1 MLENTS
7 FFHMKGIGQ
16 ISSFQSVKCLILL
29 FGVVR
34 PGAYLRRGVK
44 GGAAPAPMPY
54 PCMDTINQLSVKIKP
69 IAPQRKA
76 FTRNIEV
83 SLNFPGSER
92 IYTLRVNLWKMRKS
106 DQKKWYVDLWVLL
119 IKNLFHTIKYTD
131 LINCANKRG
140 D

>member
-1 MLENTS
+1 
-7 FFHMKGIGQ
+7 MKEIGQ

-69 IAPQRKA
+69 ITPQRKA

-92 IYTLRVNLWKMRKS
+92 IYTLVKNAKVRLKEMVCRFVSFTYKKPFSYRKNIQIS
-106 DQKKWYVDLWVLL
+106 
-119 IKNLFHTIKYTD
+119 
-131 LINCANKRG
+131 
-140 D
+140 